1 VENPPFVDNF
11 PWQTMGFDGFWISV
25 SIEIILWWR
34 VHESHREMIQY
45 ISQTQKLVYDAGG
58 IQT

>member
-1 VENPPFVDNF
+1 
-11 PWQTMGFDGFWISV
+11 MGFDGFWISV

-58 IQT
+58 IQTWISPKILRDS